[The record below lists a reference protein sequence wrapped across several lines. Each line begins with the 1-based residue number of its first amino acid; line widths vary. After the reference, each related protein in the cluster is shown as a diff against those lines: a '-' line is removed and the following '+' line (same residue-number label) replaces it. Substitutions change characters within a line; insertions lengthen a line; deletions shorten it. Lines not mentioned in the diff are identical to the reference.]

1 MFSVFFAEIL
11 IKIAIRNLFSAKLKS
26 LILGSFVFAGTI
38 LVVVGNSLLDSIDDS
53 MSRSIVDSFS
63 GHIQVYSDSAKDEL
77 SLFGGMIM
85 GREDIGK
92 IDDFAGIRN
101 ELLKIDNVLS
111 VIPMGIDTALV
122 QKANTID
129 VELAELRD
137 AVRTNNKPKIQ
148 AKSRHIRRI
157 VGLLEGELKNLD
169 NVARTKDRQED
180 EEHIRR
186 AASAV
191 FWSDFSQDPLAALE
205 FLENKIAPL
214 SLESQDIFLRY
225 IGTNIEAFKATFPL
239 FEVVKG
245 NAVPNGRRGFMFND
259 FIYET
264 QIKHKVAVRIDTI
277 KKARDEE
284 NRMLATDEELQQ
296 LVRQNVAQFKEVAFQ
311 LDDEETAMV
320 RQHLKDKLNL
330 GTDEQEFSIILQQF
344 LEMNDDNFSIRER
357 FFYEYI
363 TPHLALYAIPIGG
376 TLTITGLTRA
386 GYVRNVNVPVYGT
399 FQFKSLEKS
408 ALSGGQNLMDMMTFR
423 DLYGFGTADRVE
435 ENAEIKKEFG
445 VVEVARENADEA
457 LFGGEDAA
465 IVSDSAT
472 TGFDEF
478 KNVDLQ
484 GAQRYTQALLERIY
498 TSDEINTGV
507 ALNAAIMLKDPT
519 RLDETVAVINR
530 VSQEK
535 NLGIQAV
542 TWRAASGLVGQ
553 FITLVRA
560 VLYVAI
566 FIIFVV
572 ALVIINNSMVMATL
586 ERVREIGTMR
596 AIGAQRGFVL
606 WMLLVE
612 TAAISLFFGGVGAMA
627 GSGLV
632 LTLGQVGIPA
642 GADILV
648 FLFSGPRLYPFLA
661 PIHLVI
667 AFFVLLGVSVAST
680 FYPALIAMRVTPLQ
694 AMQEEE

>member
-1 MFSVFFAEIL
+1 MFSVSFVGIL
-11 IKIAIRNLFSAKLKS
+11 TRLAIRNLFSAKLKS
-26 LILGSFVFAGTI
+26 LILGSFVFAGTV
-38 LVVVGNSLLDSIDDS
+38 LVVVGNSLLDSMDDS

-63 GHIQVYSDSAKDEL
+63 GHIQIYSDSAKDEL

-92 IDDFAGIRN
+92 ITDFSSVQN
-101 ELLKIDNVLS
+101 ELLKIENVAS

-122 QKANTID
+122 QKSNTID
-129 VELAELRD
+129 AELAELRE
-137 AVRTNNKPKIQ
+137 AVRVDDKAKVQ
-148 AKSRHIRRI
+148 AKARHIRRI
-157 VGLLEGELKNLD
+157 VGLLEAELKNLD
-169 NVARTKDRQED
+169 NVARTQDRKED
-180 EEHIRR
+180 EQNIRT
-186 AASAV
+186 AASTE
-191 FWSDFSQDPLAALE
+191 FWEDFPKDPLPALE

-214 SLESQDIFLRY
+214 SLETQDVFLRY
-225 IGTNIEAFKATFPL
+225 IGTNIDAFKTTFPL

-245 NAVPNGRRGFMFND
+245 QVVPDGRRGFMFND
-259 FIYET
+259 YIYET
-264 QIKHKVAVRIDTI
+264 QIKHKTAVRLDTI
-277 KKARDEE
+277 KKAMEE
-284 NRMLATDEELQQ
+284 EGRTLAADEELQQ
-296 LVRQNVAQFKEVAFQ
+296 LVRQNISQFKEVAFQ
-311 LDDEETAMV
+311 LDDEETIAV
-320 RQHLKDKLNL
+320 RRHFKNELNL
-330 GTDEQEFSIILQQF
+330 GADEQEFPVILQQF
-344 LEMNDDNFSIRER
+344 LDMNDDNFSVRER
-357 FFYEYI
+357 FFYEHI
-363 TPHLALYAIPIGG
+363 APRLSLYAIPIGG
-376 TLTITGLTRA
+376 TLTITGFTRA

-435 ENAEIKKEFG
+435 EIAEIKQAVG
-445 VVEVARENADEA
+445 VTDVARENAEDE
-457 LFGGEDAA
+457 LFGGAD
-465 IVSDSAT
+465 SDVVTESNAG
-472 TGFDEF
+472 GFDEF
-478 KNVDLQ
+478 KDLDLR
-484 GAQRYTQALLERIY
+484 GAQRYTQALLERTY
-498 TSDEINTGV
+498 TPEEINRGV
-507 ALNAAIMLKDPT
+507 ALNAAVLLKDPQ
-519 RLDETVAVINR
+519 RMDETVDVINGL
-530 VSQEK
+530 SAEK
-535 NLGIQAV
+535 KLGIQAV

-553 FITLVRA
+553 FITLIRA

-566 FIIFVV
+566 LIIFVV

-612 TAAISLFFGGVGAMA
+612 TAAISVLFGGIGAAA

-632 LTLGQVGIPA
+632 LALGHIGIPA

-661 PIHLVI
+661 PVHLVL
-667 AFFVLLGVSVAST
+667 AFGVLLLVSVAST